1 MRFSNILIVM
11 ALLGSTMAAPVLQKH
26 HHHRNK
32 RDIIVT
38 PTILHQVT
46 VLVATPHSTGKS
58 VFLD

>member
-1 MRFSNILIVM
+1 M

-58 VFLD
+58 VYLD